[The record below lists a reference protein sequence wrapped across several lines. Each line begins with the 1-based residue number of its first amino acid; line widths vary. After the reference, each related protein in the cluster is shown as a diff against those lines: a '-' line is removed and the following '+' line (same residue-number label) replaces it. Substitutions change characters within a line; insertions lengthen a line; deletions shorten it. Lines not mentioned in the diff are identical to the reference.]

1 MYVKYKIIFHSDLKK
16 TIKIYF
22 YKDLEYM
29 CNTYESFEEQI
40 EEEQD
45 PKQLLENFK
54 SKRIKSIVIPLE
66 YHLFID

>member
-1 MYVKYKIIFHSDLKK
+1 
-16 TIKIYF
+16 
-22 YKDLEYM
+22 M

-54 SKRIKSIVIPLE
+54 SKRIKSIVVPLE

>member
-1 MYVKYKIIFHSDLKK
+1 MYVKYKIIFHSDFKK

-54 SKRIKSIVIPLE
+54 SKRIKSIVVPLE

>member
-54 SKRIKSIVIPLE
+54 SKRIKSIVVPLE